1 MVDREVGQM
10 VLGVGPS
17 DRMVSSLP
25 WCPGLYKP
33 DPCLTLP
40 GENKS
45 PPREKVSPSQSSF
58 FIGEEAGFLK
68 I

>member
-1 MVDREVGQM
+1 MIDREVRQM

-25 WCPGLYKP
+25 WCPGLYNP
-33 DPCLTLP
+33 DPCLILP
-40 GENKS
+40 GEKKF

-58 FIGEEAGFLK
+58 FIREEAEFLK
-68 I
+68 T